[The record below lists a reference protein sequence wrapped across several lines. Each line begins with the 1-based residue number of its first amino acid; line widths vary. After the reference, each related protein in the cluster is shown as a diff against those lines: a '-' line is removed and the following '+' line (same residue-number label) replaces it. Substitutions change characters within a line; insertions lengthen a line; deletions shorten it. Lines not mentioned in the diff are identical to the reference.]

1 MAPPPNFAKVETV
14 IKSRALPAPVESDI
28 MNLVVG
34 SRIAVPKGGTLAG
47 RVANARGGKP
57 AGAPGARAVS
67 ELEMENQQLRKEL
80 AKMRMERDIVKRRL
94 RTLPES
100 RCKARAHDGIEAL
113 TRKMSA

>member
-1 MAPPPNFAKVETV
+1 MAPPTNFAKVETV
-14 IKSRALPAPVESDI
+14 IKSRALLAPVESDI

-34 SRIAVPKGGTLAG
+34 SRITVPKGTLAG

-57 AGAPGARAVS
+57 AGAPGARTVS

-80 AKMRMERDIVKRRL
+80 AKMRMERDIVKKRL
-94 RTLPES
+94 RTLPGS